1 MTSSSQQ
8 IVTSPGQKLETPIGL
23 LDNQIIADT
32 DNSRTK
38 RQKLSDLGGMN
49 NSQVGVRVAARG
61 PSTCPSSTLPP
72 SDGTHYPYPTY

>member
-1 MTSSSQQ
+1 MTSLPPLMTSSSQQ
-8 IVTSPGQKLETPIGL
+8 IITSPGQKLETPIGL

-61 PSTCPSSTLPP
+61 VRVAARGPSTWS
-72 SDGTHYPYPTY
+72 